1 MEVSTTTE
9 SLAIFEALAS
19 DTRLKIVNLLADRE
33 RNIKELA
40 NELFMSSAIVTRH
53 VKQLEKAN
61 IIKTE
66 RIPGKAGSQKM
77 CSLAIDQLFIR
88 FPRVLYPHFEQH
100 KTNIRVG
107 HFTDF
112 NVEPTCGLAT
122 KDKYVGNLDDP
133 KHFMNAERMN
143 ADMLWFSKGFV
154 EYKFPNLLSETEKP
168 ELLEIS
174 LELSSEF
181 PVSNNNWPSDISF
194 YLNDTLIGTWTV
206 PGNFSDV
213 RGRMTPAWW
222 PKENSQY
229 GLLKIL
235 RINKNETL
243 IDGDSI
249 SDVTLKDIDFTQP
262 LMKLKIA
269 VDDDAKYAGG
279 LTLFGKNFGNHNQD
293 IISTVYYSQIDESMT
308 V

>member
-1 MEVSTTTE
+1 MEVHTTTD

-19 DTRLKIVNLLADRE
+19 DTRLKIVNLLSEKE

-40 NELFMSSAIVTRH
+40 AELYMSSAIVTRH
-53 VKQLEKAN
+53 IKQLEEAN
-61 IIKTE
+61 IIKTK
-66 RIPGKAGSQKM
+66 RLPGKAGSQKI

-88 FPRVLYPHFEQH
+88 FPRVLYPEYEQH
-100 KTNIRVG
+100 RTDIKVG

-122 KDKYVGNLDDP
+122 KNDYVGNLDDP
-133 KHFMNAERMN
+133 KHFMNADRMD
-143 ADMLWFSKGFV
+143 ADILWFSKGFV
-154 EYKFPNLLSETEKP
+154 EYKFPNLLTQNERP

-174 LELSSEF
+174 LEISSEF

-194 YLNDTLIGTWTV
+194 YINDVCVGTWTV

-213 RGRMTPAWW
+213 RGRQTPNWW
-222 PKENSQY
+222 PKDNSQY

-235 RINKNETL
+235 RINNKETL
-243 IDGDSI
+243 IDGESI
-249 SDVTLKDIDFTQP
+249 SEVNLSQLDFDQP

-269 VDDDAKYAGG
+269 VDEDSKHVGG
-279 LTLFGKNFGNHNQD
+279 LTLFGKSFGNHNQD
-293 IISTVYYSQIDESMT
+293 IQSTVYYSTHE
-308 V
+308 

>member
-40 NELFMSSAIVTRH
+40 NELYMSSAMVTRH
-53 VKQLEKAN
+53 VKQLEEAN

-66 RIPGKAGSQKM
+66 RLPGKAGSQKM

-88 FPRVLYPHFEQH
+88 FPRVLYPEYEQH
-100 KTNIRVG
+100 LTNIRVG

-122 KDKYVGNLDDP
+122 KDNYVGNLDEP
-133 KHFMNAERMN
+133 KYFMNAERMN
-143 ADMLWFSKGFV
+143 ADILWFSKGFV
-154 EYKFPNLLSETEKP
+154 EYKIPNLLSDNEQP

-194 YLNDTLIGTWTV
+194 YLNDTKIGTWTV

-213 RGRMTPAWW
+213 RGRMTPSWW

-229 GLLKIL
+229 GLMKIL
-235 RINKNETL
+235 RVNKKETL
-243 IDGDSI
+243 IDGDAI
-249 SDVTLKDIDFTQP
+249 SNITLKDIDFSQP
-262 LMKLKIA
+262 LMKLRLA
-269 VDDDAKYAGG
+269 VEEDARNVGG
-279 LTLFGKNFGNHNQD
+279 LTLFGKNFGNHSQD
-293 IISTVYYSQIDESMT
+293 IQTTIYYSQK